1 MPLRSVVITKRL
13 FDVTASSLGLALVLP
28 AFPLIALAIKMDT
41 PGPILYRQ
49 RRAAGISDGP
59 GGTVTFKEFEILK
72 FRTMG
77 TDAEKGI
84 GAVMSQK
91 GDVRVT
97 RVGRFLRATR
107 LDELP
112 QFLNILRGDMS
123 LIGPRPERPEMME
136 KLMAAIPYFEERLRG
151 VKPGLTGLAQIRLS
165 YTGAIPEGSELE
177 PFRDALQ
184 NPYKLEEAEG
194 ALADDLR
201 AKLAYD
207 LAYAAA
213 MEHLPTFLRM
223 ELEIIFKTPWVMLR
237 GTKY

>member
-1 MPLRSVVITKRL
+1 MPLRSVVITKRV
-13 FDVTASSLGLALVLP
+13 FDVTAAGLGLALVLP
-28 AFPLIALAIKMDT
+28 TFPFIALAIKLDS

-49 RRAAGISDGP
+49 RRAAGIMDRPDGSV
-59 GGTVTFKEFEILK
+59 GFKEFEILK

-77 TDAEKGI
+77 TDAEKKT

-91 GDVRVT
+91 NDARVT

-112 QFLNILRGDMS
+112 QFINILRGDMS

-136 KLMAAIPYFEERLRG
+136 KLMAVIPYFEERLRG

-165 YTGAIPEGSELE
+165 YTGAIPKGSELE

-213 MEHLPTFLRM
+213 MEHLPTFLRL